1 MLRPLL
7 LFLCRRGRRRTS
19 LVFSSASD
27 GKLSRIVVI
36 DRGGSPHISRPCEVS
51 MGYWSGALLS
61 SSSDLVIKILS
72 TAMSSVIF
80 ESELFENFRYT
91 ARITSGVS
99 YPASPYFERDG
110 VARWLEVTANFVC
123 DSSLAGMH
131 LGLVVCAWR
140 IRTFRRLNRTDFD
153 VALSI
158 FIQ

>member
-27 GKLSRIVVI
+27 GKLSRMFVI

-61 SSSDLVIKILS
+61 SSSDHVIKILS
-72 TAMSSVIF
+72 PAMSSVIF

-99 YPASPYFERDG
+99 YPASLIVSATALLVDWKWRQTLSATRPWQGCTSDWLFVREGFEPSGD
-110 VARWLEVTANFVC
+110 
-123 DSSLAGMH
+123 
-131 LGLVVCAWR
+131 
-140 IRTFRRLNRTDFD
+140 
-153 VALSI
+153 
-158 FIQ
+158 

>member
-27 GKLSRIVVI
+27 GKLSRMFVI
-36 DRGGSPHISRPCEVS
+36 DWGGSPHISRPCEVS

-61 SSSDLVIKILS
+61 SSSDHVIKILS
-72 TAMSSVIF
+72 TAMSSVIV

-99 YPASPYFERDG
+99 YPASPILS
-110 VARWLEVTANFVC
+110 ATALLVDWNWRQTLSATRPRQGI
-123 DSSLAGMH
+123 D

-140 IRTFRRLNRTDFD
+140 IRTSWRLNCTDFD